1 MQELCLCGS
10 LAGLTEPDLEVL
22 AALGWT
28 VTKLGTL
35 KGCRLQALQSILV
48 AARRKK
54 ENFQAELADLQEMV
68 NQCDKRSANI
78 HRADASR
85 GSHELLE
92 AHLEDQRE
100 KRRRV
105 LGSLEEQEVVERV
118 KMVGSAKVIKW
129 PTRLGKK
136 LHLAGDDLALREQAE
151 KSERDRWLGELRT
164 IIKKAKLPVALRSN
178 EDSLLMRIA
187 KGRRPNTLRKHVK
200 TWQKVGQWLESTYG
214 KIWPTSPTEF
224 AEYLEAIVQEPCAKS
239 APEAAFK
246 TLMFLE
252 FAGEVEEG
260 NLFHRSAAV
269 KNALEE
275 AQLRLASAEMRP
287 SRQAR
292 MIPLA
297 IIEAMEDMVLCD
309 DRLPFVRAYAWFRLV
324 KLWTG
329 MRFDD
334 TRGTPNRSI
343 ELRDSH
349 LVGVIHKS
357 KTSGPGKR
365 VLLLPFYVSKDAW
378 VSRYNWLEVGW
389 RIWTHMGMESG
400 LLTRDFMLAWP
411 TVDRRSF
418 ARRMA
423 DYATASAMSQA
434 LFGELWTMDGG
445 QRISLLFNG
454 VGTLWTEHSERATL
468 RSWAAA
474 ARVPEDIRRQMGR
487 WRPAAD
493 EGYERVVRAN
503 ILRAQKIIA
512 AFIRDNKG
520 RGDPMDE
527 TAVME
532 AVSIRMGLLGYP
544 DEAMELQTRL
554 LERFHPEE
562 VAVEP
567 CWRPKWT
574 SAGPVVLVEPE
585 DGDPINDRKT
595 GPEDAGFESTEEL
608 ETEPRDEVIR
618 AEAVAGSYVVSIV
631 GRSRTRTLHRVGE
644 RHRQPGVH
652 YAQFELLGEE
662 PPDTSQY
669 HRACKNCFGDG
680 ATVAGISPED
690 ESSGEVTSSD
700 SMESD
705 VEASL

>member
-10 LAGLTEPDLEVL
+10 LAGLTEPDLETL

-28 VTKLGTL
+28 ATKLGTL
-35 KGCRLQALQSILV
+35 KGCRLQVLQSVLV

-54 ENFQAELADLQEMV
+54 ESFQAELADLQELV
-68 NQCDKRSANI
+68 SQCDKRSANI

-85 GSHELLE
+85 GSQELLE

-105 LGSLEEQEVVERV
+105 LGSLEEQEVADRI
-118 KMVGSAKVIKW
+118 KMVGTAKVSKW

-136 LHLAGDDLALREQAE
+136 LHLAGGDLALREQAE

-164 IIKKAKLPVALRSN
+164 IIQKAKLPVALRSN

-214 KIWPTSPTEF
+214 KIWPSSPTEF

-292 MIPLA
+292 LIPLA

-334 TRGTPNRSI
+334 TGNP
-343 ELRDSH
+343 E
-349 LVGVIHKS
+349 
-357 KTSGPGKR
+357 
-365 VLLLPFYVSKDAW
+365 
-378 VSRYNWLEVGW
+378 
-389 RIWTHMGMESG
+389 
-400 LLTRDFMLAWP
+400 
-411 TVDRRSF
+411 
-418 ARRMA
+418 
-423 DYATASAMSQA
+423 Q
-434 LFGELWTMDGG
+434 
-445 QRISLLFNG
+445 
-454 VGTLWTEHSERATL
+454 EH
-468 RSWAAA
+468 
-474 ARVPEDIRRQMGR
+474 
-487 WRPAAD
+487 
-493 EGYERVVRAN
+493 
-503 ILRAQKIIA
+503 
-512 AFIRDNKG
+512 
-520 RGDPMDE
+520 
-527 TAVME
+527 
-532 AVSIRMGLLGYP
+532 
-544 DEAMELQTRL
+544 
-554 LERFHPEE
+554 
-562 VAVEP
+562 
-567 CWRPKWT
+567 
-574 SAGPVVLVEPE
+574 
-585 DGDPINDRKT
+585 
-595 GPEDAGFESTEEL
+595 
-608 ETEPRDEVIR
+608 
-618 AEAVAGSYVVSIV
+618 
-631 GRSRTRTLHRVGE
+631 
-644 RHRQPGVH
+644 
-652 YAQFELLGEE
+652 
-662 PPDTSQY
+662 
-669 HRACKNCFGDG
+669 
-680 ATVAGISPED
+680 
-690 ESSGEVTSSD
+690 
-700 SMESD
+700 
-705 VEASL
+705 